1 MEAIPSALVQ
11 GRISYRPHQGD
22 GWYLIGLG
30 VSWDNELRSTSLSLC
45 SVSNFVGFFFL
56 LSYSL
61 LMRDPLSPG
70 APQHGPGA
78 PGCAGGGG
86 AAPDPFAAE
95 EQVEQEV
102 PEP

>member
-1 MEAIPSALVQ
+1 MNYLAPPFPCVQ
-11 GRISYRPHQGD
+11 
-22 GWYLIGLG
+22 YLIL
-30 VSWDNELRSTSLSLC
+30 V
-45 SVSNFVGFFFL
+45 VFFL

-70 APQHGPGA
+70 VPQHCPGA